1 MALRKL
7 NLQKMSRNTE
17 ANKKRVKAKKAQQRK
32 KVKDAEAERKA
43 RLKQINKQFNEKNKT
58 NDNE

>member
-1 MALRKL
+1 
-7 NLQKMSRNTE
+7 MSRNTE

-43 RLKQINKQFNEKNKT
+43 RLKQINQQFNEKNKA
-58 NDNE
+58 NDNEQ

>member
-1 MALRKL
+1 
-7 NLQKMSRNTE
+7 MSRNTE

-43 RLKQINKQFNEKNKT
+43 RLKEIIQKMNEQEKKT
-58 NDNE
+58 NEE

>member
-1 MALRKL
+1 
-7 NLQKMSRNTE
+7 MSRNTE

-43 RLKQINKQFNEKNKT
+43 RLKEIIQEMNKKEESK
-58 NDNE
+58 DID